1 MRLFLSENGYRTS
14 QDKEGKDSEEKQSR
28 RNRML
33 NSHGLP
39 FFETRMPNIWRL
51 ACSEAFASKR
61 VVWGDTVTVLARN
74 AILLVGTREKQS
86 RPTGCACSPTGSGGD
101 FLRVPD
107 TNHHPI
113 LPEIM
118 Q

>member
-1 MRLFLSENGYRTS
+1 MKARTA
-14 QDKEGKDSEEKQSR
+14 KK
-28 RNRML
+28 
-33 NSHGLP
+33 NSPAETVCSTLMGLP

-118 Q
+118 QQQCLSDWLHS